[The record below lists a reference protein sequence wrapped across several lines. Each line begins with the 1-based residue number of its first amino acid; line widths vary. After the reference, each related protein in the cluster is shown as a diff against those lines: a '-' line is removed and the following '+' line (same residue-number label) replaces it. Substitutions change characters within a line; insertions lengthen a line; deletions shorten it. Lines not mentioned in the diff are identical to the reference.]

1 MDVETIVAL
10 AGWVDARADST
21 GGHTVRVSRI
31 AVALARRLGYS
42 GAELEAIRIG
52 ALLHDLGKVGIPE
65 RILRKPGPLS
75 VEEWFVMRTHPLIS
89 HAILAELDLPEA
101 VSAIARHS
109 HERIDGAGYPDGLAA
124 DAIPLEAR
132 IVFVADAFDALT
144 SDRPYRSGCGA
155 DDAVTEI
162 LCHTG
167 TQFCP
172 RVVAALEYL
181 HRETPEVLA
190 GETTRLVAVA

>member
-10 AGWVDARADST
+10 AGWVDARDDST
-21 GGHTVRVSRI
+21 GGHAVRVSRI
-31 AVALARRLGYS
+31 AVAIARRLGYA
-42 GAELEAIRIG
+42 GAELEAIRVG
-52 ALLHDLGKVGIPE
+52 ALLHDLGKVGIPQ

-75 VEEWFVMRTHPLIS
+75 AEEWSVMRTHPLIS
-89 HAILAELDLPEA
+89 HAMLAELDLPQA
-101 VSAIARHS
+101 VCAIARHS

-144 SDRPYRSGCGA
+144 SDRPYRAGCGSYEA
-155 DDAVTEI
+155 LEEVRR
-162 LCHTG
+162 HSG

-172 RVVAALEYL
+172 RVVAALEQVNV
-181 HRETPEVLA
+181 EAPELLGA
-190 GETTRLVAVA
+190 EPARLVAVA